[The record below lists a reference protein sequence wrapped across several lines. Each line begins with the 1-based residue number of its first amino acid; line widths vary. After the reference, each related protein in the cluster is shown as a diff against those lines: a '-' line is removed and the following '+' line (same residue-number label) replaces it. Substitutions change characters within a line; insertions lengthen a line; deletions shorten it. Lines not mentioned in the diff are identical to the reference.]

1 LVPGPGGDR
10 IRRGAGYEPATS
22 SATTEASAEHALD
35 ERSAR
40 KGAASTSPIG
50 HRSATGTGQIGP
62 RICDVA
68 DDRFHRSPVA
78 ELAIGLA
85 ILCQRQPD
93 RVLIP
98 SRPMETAIEQLDI
111 PPDRSFSYDGRFIT
125 SRVTG
130 KDGTLLRE
138 LRYDAGLAD
147 WVPMPIK
154 HGKRK
159 GGIRVVI
166 RFTPVAGS
174 PRNNEMFDVAASDAD
189 AVTAWLD
196 RLVRRH

>member
-1 LVPGPGGDR
+1 MSQAKVELIKRACERLSIAPVGQRKHSADDENDDARRQERDADR
-10 IRRGAGYEPATS
+10 RNRSG
-22 SATTEASAEHALD
+22 ASAQNT
-35 ERSAR
+35 RSR
-40 KGAASTSPIG
+40 LAAG
-50 HRSATGTGQIGP
+50 
-62 RICDVA
+62 
-68 DDRFHRSPVA
+68 
-78 ELAIGLA
+78 
-85 ILCQRQPD
+85 
-93 RVLIP
+93 LIP
-98 SRPMETAIEQLDI
+98 SGPMETAIEQLDI
-111 PPDRSFSYDGRFIT
+111 SPDRSFSYDGRFII
-125 SRVTG
+125 SRVTD
-130 KDGTLLRE
+130 KDGNLVRE

-196 RLVRRH
+196 RLVKRH